1 MRGRRNGV
9 IKGGTHE
16 KEKNTIH
23 YADDLYDFVND
34 DPFHTGGGV
43 KRQPLNGLM
52 MQTQQK
58 PP

>member
-1 MRGRRNGV
+1 MRGTRNGV

-23 YADDLYDFVND
+23 YADDLYDFVSD
-34 DPFHTGGGV
+34 DPFHTRGGV

-52 MQTQQK
+52 M
-58 PP
+58 